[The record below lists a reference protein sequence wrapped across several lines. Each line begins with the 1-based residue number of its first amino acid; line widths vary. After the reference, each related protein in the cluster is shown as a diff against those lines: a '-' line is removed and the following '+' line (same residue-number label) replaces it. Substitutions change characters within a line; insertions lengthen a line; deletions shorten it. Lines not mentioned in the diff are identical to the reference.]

1 MRMRGRK
8 GNGRLFLLNCELYG
22 EERDKL
28 RRKVGVQGM
37 ISSVLLGDN
46 KIIKNTVEYLEK
58 TGRFKLEG
66 R

>member
-1 MRMRGRK
+1 
-8 GNGRLFLLNCELYG
+8 LYD

-28 RRKVGVQGM
+28 RRRVGVQGM
-37 ISSVLLGDN
+37 RSSVLLGDN
-46 KIIKNTVEYLEK
+46 KIIKNAVEYIET